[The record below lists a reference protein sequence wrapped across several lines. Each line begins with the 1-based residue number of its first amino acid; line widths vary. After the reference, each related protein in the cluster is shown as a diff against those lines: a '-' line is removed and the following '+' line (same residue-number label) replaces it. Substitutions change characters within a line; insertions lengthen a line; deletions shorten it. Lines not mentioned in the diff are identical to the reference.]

1 MSRITRRTW
10 NAADRSYYESA
21 VIEPEKGYWVA
32 VTENTTIAISGTPTD
47 TWTTDVKAGW
57 NMIGSVNTTVS
68 IADPNDDPDSSAV
81 TPAYWWDPVTKSY
94 TVTTDMEPEKGYWVA
109 SLNDCVLIL

>member
-1 MSRITRRTW
+1 M
-10 NAADRSYYESA
+10 
-21 VIEPEKGYWVA
+21 
-32 VTENTTIAISGTPTD
+32 ENTTIAISGTPID

-57 NMIGSVNTTVS
+57 NMIGSVSTNAG

-94 TVTTDMEPEKGYWVA
+94 TVTTDIEPGKGYWIA
-109 SLNDCVLIL
+109 SLNDCTLTLGIREVPQ